1 MIRAI
6 IPLNF
11 VKESCFLVALPD
23 TNSKIL
29 SWLAVT
35 SDASNIKQQL
45 YQKDHVC
52 LEMHFYCNFVR
63 LFLKRQLVMQSE
75 KTEAQE
81 LTT

>member
-1 MIRAI
+1 M
-6 IPLNF
+6 
-11 VKESCFLVALPD
+11 ALPD

-52 LEMHFYCNFVR
+52 LEMHFYCNFAR
-63 LFLKRQLVMQSE
+63 LFLKRQLVMHSE